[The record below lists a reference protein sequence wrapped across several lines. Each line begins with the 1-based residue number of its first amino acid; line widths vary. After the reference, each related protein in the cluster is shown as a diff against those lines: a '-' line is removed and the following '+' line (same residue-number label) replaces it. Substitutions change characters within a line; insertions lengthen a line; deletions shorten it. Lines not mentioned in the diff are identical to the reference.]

1 MVAHNVYWT
10 DTIGAAL
17 EINRRWF
24 TCRNNPRRVSLHRRP
39 VQETLTKCIC
49 GIGTCHSQ
57 FNLSWHTLVL
67 LWLWPSNDHLWT
79 YVGVAPT
86 LGRRPRGGFN
96 ALVLFPAFSNN
107 CWPSFTN
114 QDGDTYEGFC
124 SCCWWF
130 TLTAG
135 GAGGHGVNV
144 VDVVSYSCACGWSF
158 PEARPGWRC
167 GEVEYKNQLEARVML
182 LGMDGEKEP
191 EHALDESKLLSAVF
205 QVVDRTSVPH
215 VPLLNI
221 FAFMSSSSST
231 PHTLVF
237 HAGI

>member
-1 MVAHNVYWT
+1 MFLSVCLLDKNLWMLYILFDFYITFSKSQTWFVRTAPSLTKFPFKIFDKWSHT
-10 DTIGAAL
+10 MSTGLMIGAAL

-124 SCCWWF
+124 SCWWWF
-130 TLTAG
+130 TLTAS

-144 VDVVSYSCACGWSF
+144 FDVVSYSCACWWSF
-158 PEARPGWRC
+158 PEARPGWWWWP
-167 GEVEYKNQLEARVML
+167 VE
-182 LGMDGEKEP
+182 
-191 EHALDESKLLSAVF
+191 
-205 QVVDRTSVPH
+205 
-215 VPLLNI
+215 
-221 FAFMSSSSST
+221 
-231 PHTLVF
+231 
-237 HAGI
+237 